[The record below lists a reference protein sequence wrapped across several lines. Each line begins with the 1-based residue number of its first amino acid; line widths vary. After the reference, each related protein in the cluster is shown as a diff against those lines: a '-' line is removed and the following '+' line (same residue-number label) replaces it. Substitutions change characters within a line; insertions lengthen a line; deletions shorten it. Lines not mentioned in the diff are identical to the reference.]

1 MPDMAL
7 KRITMGWLIAT
18 RSGLGHFA
26 AYQKQFNHGKTDLH
40 CSCGQQR
47 SNYTPPPAQVL
58 ANIERNCDA
67 KGANGRLT
75 LAKHCTVRRDPDVT
89 GNRAVL
95 VQAFHPFVTGMIRS
109 VK

>member
-1 MPDMAL
+1 MEKPAS
-7 KRITMGWLIAT
+7 IA
-18 RSGLGHFA
+18 A
-26 AYQKQFNHGKTDLH
+26 AANND
-40 CSCGQQR
+40 
-47 SNYTPPPAQVL
+47 PPPAQVL

-95 VQAFHPFVTGMIRS
+95 VQAFHPFVTGMIGS